1 MKSEGDDD
9 TWFSGQNQE
18 NHRECL
24 GSCKL
29 SLPAAGE
36 KKDAWLQVV
45 GSKDEVGG
53 GEPPQL
59 HGVVP
64 SSSLSGLCD
73 AGLTPTMIDVPMAA
87 ADVRYVGADRN
98 LNGIPDAL
106 EGGGA
111 SFVSPGTVPMAAADV
126 RYVGVDYN
134 RNGIPDALERGGA
147 SPVSPGTVP
156 MAAANVQYVGVDY
169 NRNGIPD
176 ALEGGGASPVSPGTV
191 PMAAANVQYVGVDYN
206 R

>member
-29 SLPAAGE
+29 PLPAVGE

-59 HGVVP
+59 HVVVEMK
-64 SSSLSGLCD
+64 D
-73 AGLTPTMIDVPMAA
+73 NEE
-87 ADVRYVGADRN
+87 ADRQ
-98 LNGIPDAL
+98 AQ
-106 EGGGA
+106 EE
-111 SFVSPGTVPMAAADV
+111 AARKAQEE
-126 RYVGVDYN
+126 
-134 RNGIPDALERGGA
+134 AERLA
-147 SPVSPGTVP
+147 REEAERQAQE
-156 MAAANVQYVGVDY
+156 AARKAQEEAE
-169 NRNGIPD
+169 RQ
-176 ALEGGGASPVSPGTV
+176 AQE
-191 PMAAANVQYVGVDYN
+191 AARKAQEE
-206 R
+206 